1 VNIEIEELIF
11 NYPNGVAALEGV
23 TLEIPTGS
31 LVAIVGQNG
40 AGKTTLVKH
49 LNGLLLPTSGT
60 VQIGG
65 WDTRQ
70 HTIAELAKRIGF
82 VFQNPDDQLFCRTVR
97 EEIQFGP
104 QSLKFEPVKIEG
116 LIASALELTELRG
129 KEAQNPY
136 DLSPAWRKMVALAS
150 ILAMDTPIVVLDEP
164 TTGQDAVSIERISR
178 IIHALHSSGKT
189 IIAISHDIDFCAENF
204 ERMVVM
210 RNGKVIL
217 DGPIH
222 EVVAQRETLASSYV
236 EQPQLTRLA
245 QKLGFSPVV
254 CTPDDFIRVLRDS

>member
-1 VNIEIEELIF
+1 MNIEIRELF
-11 NYPNGVAALEGV
+11 FSYPNGVPALGGV
-23 TLEIPTGS
+23 SLDIPSGS
-31 LVAIVGQNG
+31 MVAIVGQNG

-49 LNGLLLPTSGT
+49 LNGLLLPTSGM
-60 VQIGG
+60 VQIGD

-70 HTIAELAKRIGF
+70 YPIAELAKRIGF

-104 QSLKFEPVKIEG
+104 KSLKFETEKTEDLV
-116 LIASALELTELRG
+116 ASALELTELHG
-129 KEAQNPY
+129 KDAQNPY

-164 TTGQDAVSIERISR
+164 TTGQDSVSMERISR
-178 IIHALHSSGKT
+178 IIRALHSAGKT
-189 IIAISHDIDFCAENF
+189 IIAITHDIDFCVENF
-204 ERMVVM
+204 ERMIVM

-222 EVVAQRETLASSYV
+222 EVIAQGDILASTYV

-245 QKLGFSPVV
+245 QKLGFSTVA
-254 CTPDDFIRVLRDS
+254 CTPDDFIRVLRES